1 MDPQRSLDS
10 LPGWE
15 ELYRT
20 AGTLPTQS
28 STWTDAALSAFGGEP
43 RLLGRGEGGRDAL
56 APLVRH
62 GSTLELAGGR
72 ELGEPADLLYSSP
85 AALAGLAEEIVAQRR
100 PLLLRRVPSASPTI
114 GALREALG
122 GRGRLQVSEAEGH
135 PTIALEERWAE
146 PGGGLSSSRR
156 SSLRRARRKAEN
168 IGEVEVE
175 LLSPEPAQVDRLLD
189 VCFVVEE
196 RSWKREAGT
205 AVAQVPSMEAFFRRF
220 ATQLADQG
228 ALRIDLLR
236 IGGEPVA
243 MQLGMVWDQR
253 HWLFKIGYDES
264 FASASPGQILVGE
277 SVAAATGAGLTAYEL
292 LGSRDAW
299 TDVWTKEIRECAKVL
314 VLPRSPHSLVALGGI
329 GRRAAERRAK
339 AKGKEGKEALVE
351 KAKGRYVAG
360 AELDDALPVEARCAG
375 AGYETTVGFWNWGS
389 TPKQKV
395 LAEATEAAKRLR
407 EGSEVSVKLPALG
420 GDSEDLDDLL
430 ALCEAEGVT
439 LHMDALGPDSAA
451 ANQAAALRLAEVAP
465 GRVGCTL
472 PGRWVR
478 SEAEARALAA
488 GPVRVRLVKGEVED
502 PEGGEV
508 DPREGYLALAK
519 VLAGREHLVEVATQD
534 APLARLALGALL
546 ADGTPCE
553 LQVLHGMRTAKAIGV
568 AKELGVP
575 VRVYVPY
582 GSGRLPFRR
591 AQLQRSPALLFQLAT
606 DVSPLPPRRVPGI

>member
-1 MDPQRSLDS
+1 LDPQPSLDS

-28 STWTDAALSAFGGEP
+28 PAWTDAALSAFGGEA
-43 RLLGRGEGGRDAL
+43 RLLSSGEDGLQAL

-62 GSTLELAGGR
+62 GSTLELAAGR
-72 ELGEPADLLYSSP
+72 ELGEPADLLSSSP
-85 AALAGLAEEIVAQRR
+85 AALTQLAEQIVAQRR
-100 PLLLRRVPSASPTI
+100 PLLLRRVPAGSPTVQ
-114 GALREALG
+114 ALGEALG
-122 GRGRLQVSEAEGH
+122 GRGRLQLGEAEGH
-135 PTIALEERWAE
+135 PTIALDERWAE

-156 SSLRRARRKAEN
+156 SSLRRARRKAEKL
-168 IGEVEVE
+168 GEIEVE
-175 LLSPEPAQVDRLLD
+175 LLAPEPGQVDSLLD
-189 VCFVVEE
+189 VCFAVEA

-205 AVAQVPSMEAFFRRF
+205 AVAVVPAMEAFFRRF
-220 ATQLADQG
+220 ATEAADRG

-243 MQLGMVWDQR
+243 MQLGMVWDER

-277 SVAAATGAGLTAYEL
+277 SVAAAARAGLTAYEL

-314 VLPRSPHSLVALGGI
+314 LLPRSPHSLLALGAI
-329 GRRAAERRAK
+329 GRRGAQRRAK
-339 AKGKEGKEALVE
+339 ERAQRGKERLLE
-351 KAKGRYVAG
+351 KAKARYVAG
-360 AELDDALPVEARCAG
+360 PELDAALAVEARAAA
-375 AGYETTVGFWNWGS
+375 AGYETTVGFWNSTS
-389 TPKQKV
+389 TPKDKV
-395 LAEATEAAKRLR
+395 LAEAIESAKRLR
-407 EGSEVSVKLPALG
+407 ANSEVSIKLPAMG
-420 GDSEDLDDLL
+420 GDSEDLDGLL
-430 ALCEAEGVT
+430 ALCEEEGVT
-439 LHMDALGPDSAA
+439 LHIDALGPDSAG
-451 ANQAAALRLAEVAP
+451 ANQAAALRLAEGAP

-472 PGRWVR
+472 PSRWAR
-478 SEAEARALAA
+478 SAADAGALADR
-488 GPVRVRLVKGEVED
+488 PVRVRLVKGEVED

-508 DPREGYLALAK
+508 APREGYLALAK
-519 VLAGREHLVEVATQD
+519 ALAGREHLVEVATQD
-534 APLARLALGALL
+534 ARLARLALGALL

-568 AKELGVP
+568 AKKLGVA

-582 GSGRLPFRR
+582 GNGRLPFRR

-606 DVSPLPPRRVPGI
+606 DLSPLPSRRVPGT